1 MSTLGAHDVDGAVTR
16 ALAED
21 LGVEPHALVGAG
33 PALLARD
40 VTTSVLFSGD
50 ERFSGVAVARRG
62 CVVCGVEPARRAFE
76 VLAEAAGEAGT
87 VRVERLR
94 ADGDEV
100 TPGTPV
106 LSVEGPARVVLAAER
121 TALDFLMVLSGIAT
135 EARRWQRAA
144 GATLKVYD
152 TRKTYPGL
160 RALSK
165 HAVAVGG
172 AHNHRAGLWDMV
184 LIKDNHVA
192 RAGSVAEAVRRA
204 RAAHCGLLLEV
215 EVERIED
222 AVAAVEAGA
231 DVVMLDNMDDEA
243 VAAAV
248 AAVREASARA
258 GRSVEVEVSGG
269 VTIERLPTLAAAGVD
284 RVSTSRI
291 TLALPVD
298 YGLDEA

>member
-1 MSTLGAHDVDGAVTR
+1 MSALQARDVDEAVVR

-21 LGVEPHALVGAG
+21 LGVEPDALLQAG
-33 PALLARD
+33 PELLERD
-40 VTTSVLFSGD
+40 VTTSALFLGT
-50 ERFSGVAVARRG
+50 ERFAGVAVARRR
-62 CVVCGVEPARRAFE
+62 CVVCGTVAATRTFE
-76 VLAEAAGEAGT
+76 LLAEAAGEPAAVRIEALRAEGEEVEAGT
-87 VRVERLR
+87 AVLR
-94 ADGDEV
+94 
-100 TPGTPV
+100 
-106 LSVEGPARVVLAAER
+106 VEGPARVVLAAER

-144 GATLKVYD
+144 GEALRVYD
-152 TRKTYPGL
+152 TRKTVPGL

-204 RAAHCGLLLEV
+204 RAARPDLPVEV
-215 EVERIED
+215 EVERAHD
-222 AVAAVEAGA
+222 AVVAVEAGA
-231 DVVMLDNMDDEA
+231 DVVMLDNMDDAA

-248 AAVREASARA
+248 AAVRDASACVGRA
-258 GRSVEVEVSGG
+258 VEVEVSGG
-269 VTIERLPTLAAAGVD
+269 VTIERLEVLASIGVD

-298 YGLDEA
+298 YGLDES